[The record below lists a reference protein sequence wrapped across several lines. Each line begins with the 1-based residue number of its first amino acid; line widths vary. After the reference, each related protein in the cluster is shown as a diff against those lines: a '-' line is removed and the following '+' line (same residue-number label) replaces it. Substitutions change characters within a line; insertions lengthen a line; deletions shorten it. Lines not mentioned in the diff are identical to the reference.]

1 MTYISHPSH
10 GSRRPKLLDQVRQA
24 IRFRHYGIRTE
35 EAYVQWIKRFILFHD
50 KRHPREM
57 GVKEVEQF
65 LSDLAVNRHVAV
77 STQNQAL
84 SAILF
89 LYQEVLRQEIGWLD
103 NVVRA
108 KKPKRL
114 PVILSRE
121 EVKAVLNGL
130 SGAKRIMAHLLYGS
144 MARGCG

>member
-1 MTYISHPSH
+1 
-10 GSRRPKLLDQVRQA
+10 
-24 IRFRHYGIRTE
+24 
-35 EAYVQWIKRFILFHD
+35 
-50 KRHPREM
+50 M

-108 KKPKRL
+108 KKPKGL

-144 MARGCG
+144 GLRLMECLRLPVKDVDFSYNHIVVREGKGDKDRVTMLPLKQ